1 MKTGHQIFRANLI
14 HIVGFMIVYLII
26 STIIAINDTSLF
38 ENIAK
43 TVGKNIISIPIL
55 LLYTSIFWIP
65 CILVAWALNY
75 IFLIELEYN
84 KYIVAG
90 FECLFFGIPIIWLWY
105 DNYSAMSKDLNLFY
119 PLLMVS
125 VISTQ
130 GIKINYLSKKG
141 LLK

>member
-1 MKTGHQIFRANLI
+1 MKTGCQIFKGNLV

-43 TVGKNIISIPIL
+43 TVGKNIISIPVL

-75 IFLIELEYN
+75 IFLVELEYN

-90 FECLFFGIPIIWLWY
+90 FECLIFGIPIIWLWH